1 MKTITITV
9 IFLFF
14 ISFSHGQKSIH
25 GKITHLGSPLQD
37 VHITN
42 ISSGERT
49 GSNQDG
55 MYEITARPKEE
66 LRFTYVGM
74 DTISVIVEDVTK
86 ILNIQMKM
94 RVEEL
99 DEVTVSKKVL
109 KGQKE
114 LELEYDSN
122 PNIIKSAYGY
132 LNKETSGYSL
142 RIIAEDEI
150 EQAAT
155 LDFLLRG
162 RFAGIS
168 AGCDLF
174 TDILFAYMRG
184 SGSGTGILNSDQWNR
199 KSLSENKGIPP
210 AVQNKGVVFDVD
222 GMILNSISC
231 GALRGNVRR
240 IAFISS
246 LAGLARYGRGIKGVV
261 VINTKM
267 GTVTPKEADGTPYD
281 RAKLRNNYLTE
292 NVVDAEGVGAS
303 LPNYIKELKESKST
317 EAARAV
323 FENNKHKYANHAF
336 FYLDSYRYFYENEKD
351 NAFADA
357 IFDTYVGLTEEN
369 PVLLKAMAYV
379 LESQGRQ
386 KEAHSLYKKVYK
398 LRPNYA
404 QSFIDMANS
413 YRNLDKPE
421 SAASLYARHSY
432 LLDKGLLPNDSL
444 ELAAIMQREVDNLF
458 DLDNGSLKIKKRKK
472 DFDKRSTRL
481 VFDWNDSEAEFNLQF
496 VNPNNQY
503 FEWKHTQEEMPERI
517 RSEKELGYA
526 MADFL
531 LDNEL
536 LGTWKINATYL
547 GNKQVTPTYI
557 KATIYRNYGSKL
569 QSKEVKVF
577 KLDMQGVNQQLF
589 NLRIPSEVVH
599 N

>member
-1 MKTITITV
+1 MKSITFTS
-9 IFLFF
+9 IFLLFVT
-14 ISFSHGQKSIH
+14 FSHGQKTIH
-25 GKITHLGSPLQD
+25 GKITNGGNPLQS
-37 VHITN
+37 VHVSNLST
-42 ISSGERT
+42 GDRT
-49 GSNQDG
+49 TSNAEG
-55 MYEITARPKEE
+55 MYKIMASPKEE
-66 LRFTYVGM
+66 LRFTYMGM
-74 DTISVIVEDVTK
+74 DTLSVIVEDVTK

-94 RVEEL
+94 KVEEL
-99 DEVTVSKKVL
+99 EEVTVSKKVL

-150 EQAAT
+150 EQAVP
-155 LDFLLRG
+155 LDFLLSG
-162 RFAGIS
+162 RFAGVS
-168 AGCDLF
+168 AGCDF
-174 TDILFAYMRG
+174 QTDMLYAYMRG
-184 SGSGTGILNSDQWNR
+184 E
-199 KSLSENKGIPP
+199 K
-210 AVQNKGVVFDVD
+210 AVFDVD
-222 GMILNSISC
+222 GMILDSISC
-231 GALRGNVRR
+231 GALRGNIRR
-240 IAFISS
+240 IAFIPSF
-246 LAGLARYGRGIKGVV
+246 AGLTRYGFGVKAVV
-261 VINTKM
+261 VINTKT
-267 GTVTPKEADGTPYD
+267 GTVTPKEGDGKPYD
-281 RAKLRNNYLTE
+281 HAKLRNNYLTE
-292 NVVDAEGVGAS
+292 DVVDADGVGAS
-303 LPNYIKELKESKST
+303 LPSYVKELKESEST

-323 FENNKHKYANHAF
+323 FEKNQAKYANHAF

-351 NAFADA
+351 KAFADA
-357 IFDTYVGLTEEN
+357 IYDNYVDLTDNN

-379 LESQGRQ
+379 LEAQGQ
-386 KEAHSLYKKVYK
+386 QEKAHSLYKKVYK
-398 LRPNYA
+398 LRPEYA

-432 LLDKGLLPNDSL
+432 LLDKGLLPKDSL

-472 DFDKRSTRL
+472 DFDERSTRL

-496 VNPNNQY
+496 VNPENQY
-503 FEWKHTQEEMPERI
+503 FEWKHTMENMPDRI

-536 LGTWKINATYL
+536 LGTWKINATYH

-577 KLDMQGVNQQLF
+577 KLGMKGVNQHLF
-589 NLRIPSEVVH
+589 DLRIPSEVVH

>member
-1 MKTITITV
+1 MKAITTISIL
-9 IFLFF
+9 LFVTF
-14 ISFSHGQKSIH
+14 SFGQKNIQ
-25 GKITHLGSPLQD
+25 GKITNEGSPLKD

-42 ISSGERT
+42 ISSGDQVA
-49 GSNQDG
+49 SNKEG
-55 MYEITARPKEE
+55 MYEIMASPKEE
-66 LRFTYVGM
+66 LRFTYIGM
-74 DTISVIVEDVTK
+74 DTVSVIVEDVTK
-86 ILNIQMKM
+86 ILNIKM
-94 RVEEL
+94 NLRIEEL
-99 DEVTVSKKVL
+99 DEVTVSKTLL

-132 LNKETSGYSL
+132 LNKETSGYSI
-142 RIIAEDEI
+142 RIIGEDEI
-150 EQAAT
+150 DNAAS
-155 LDFLLRG
+155 LDFLLTG
-162 RFAGIS
+162 RFAGVS
-168 AGCDLF
+168 AGCNIL
-174 TDILFAYMRG
+174 TDMLYASMR
-184 SGSGTGILNSDQWNR
+184 SSNMSAGILMRQQSDS
-199 KSLSENKGIPP
+199 KSSSTTKGNPFRSSG
-210 AVQNKGVVFDVD
+210 NVVFDVD

-261 VINTKM
+261 VINTKT
-267 GTVTPKEADGTPYD
+267 GTVTPKDANGTPYD
-281 RAKLRNNYLTE
+281 RALLRNNYLTE
-292 NVVDAEGVGAS
+292 DVVDAEGEGTS
-303 LPNYIKELKESKST
+303 LPGYVMELKESGSLET
-317 EAARAV
+317 ARAV
-323 FENNKHKYANHAF
+323 FEKYKLKYASHPF
-336 FYLDSYRYFYENEKD
+336 FYLDSYRYFYDKEKT
-351 NAFADA
+351 FADT
-357 IFDTYVGLTEEN
+357 ILDTYIGLTDNN

-379 LESQGRQ
+379 LESQGQ
-386 KEAHSLYKKVYK
+386 QEQAHSFYKKVYM
-398 LRPNYA
+398 LRPEYA

-432 LLDKGLLPNDSL
+432 LLDKGFLPKDSL

-472 DFDKRSTRL
+472 AYDERSTRL
-481 VFDWNDSEAEFNLQF
+481 VFDWNDSEAEFDLQF
-496 VNPNNQY
+496 VNPNSQY
-503 FEWKHTQEEMPERI
+503 FSWKHTLEEMPDRI

-536 LGTWKINATYL
+536 LGTWKINATYH
-547 GNKQVTPTYI
+547 GNKQLTPTYL

-577 KLDMQGVNQQLF
+577 KLGMKGTNQHLF
-589 NLRIPSEVVH
+589 DLKIPSEVVH

>member
-1 MKTITITV
+1 MKVFIISS
-9 IFLFF
+9 ISLLFAT
-14 ISFSHGQKSIH
+14 ISFGQKTIH
-25 GKITHLGSPLQD
+25 GKITNLGNPLQD
-37 VHITN
+37 VHIAN
-42 ISSGERT
+42 LSSGDNI
-49 GSNQDG
+49 GSDQNG
-55 MYEITARPKEE
+55 MYEIMAKPKEE

-86 ILNIQMKM
+86 ILNIDMRM

-142 RIIAEDEI
+142 RILGEEEI
-150 EQAAT
+150 EMAPH
-155 LDFLLRG
+155 LDFLLTG
-162 RFAGIS
+162 RFAGV
-168 AGCDLF
+168 AARCNTY
-174 TDILFAYMRG
+174 TDELEVSMRG
-184 SGSGTGILNSDQWNR
+184 G
-199 KSLSENKGIPP
+199 
-210 AVQNKGVVFDVD
+210 GVVFDVD
-222 GMILNSISC
+222 GVILNRIACSTIF
-231 GALRGNVRR
+231 GNIRR

-246 LAGLARYGRGIKGVV
+246 LAGLTRYGFGVRGVV
-261 VINTKM
+261 IINTKT
-267 GTVTPKEADGTPYD
+267 GTVTPKESDGSPYD

-292 NVVDAEGVGAS
+292 DGVDAESVGTS
-303 LPNYIKELKESKST
+303 LPNYVKELKESESL
-317 EAARAV
+317 EAARTV
-323 FENNKHKYANHAF
+323 FESNKRKYANHAF

-351 NAFADA
+351 KAFAESIYDK
-357 IFDTYVGLTEEN
+357 YVELTDEN

-379 LESQGRQ
+379 LEAQGQ
-386 KEAHSLYKKVYK
+386 QEKAHALYKQVYK
-398 LRPNYA
+398 LRPEYA

-413 YRNLDKPE
+413 YRDLDKPE

-432 LLDKGLLPNDSL
+432 LLEEGLLPKDSM

-458 DLDNGSLKIKKRKK
+458 DLDNGSLRIKKRKK
-472 DFDKRSTRL
+472 DFDERSTRL
-481 VFDWNDSEAEFNLQF
+481 VFDWNDSEAEFDLQF
-496 VNPNNQY
+496 VNPDNQY
-503 FEWKHTQEEMPERI
+503 FEWKHTLAEMPDRI

-536 LGTWKINATYL
+536 LGTWKVNATYH

-577 KLDMQGVNQQLF
+577 KLGMQGVNQHLF
-589 NLRIPSEVVH
+589 ELRIPSEVVQ

>member
-1 MKTITITV
+1 MKSISFTS
-9 IFLFF
+9 IFLLFVT
-14 ISFSHGQKSIH
+14 FSHGQKTIH
-25 GKITHLGSPLQD
+25 GKITNGGNPLQS
-37 VHITN
+37 VHVSN
-42 ISSGERT
+42 LST
-49 GSNQDG
+49 GDHTASNAEG
-55 MYEITARPKEE
+55 MYKIMASPKEE
-66 LRFTYVGM
+66 LRFTYMGM
-74 DTISVIVEDVTK
+74 DTLSVIIEDVTK

-94 RVEEL
+94 KVEEL
-99 DEVTVSKKVL
+99 EEVTVSKKVL

-150 EQAAT
+150 EQAVP
-155 LDFLLRG
+155 LDFLLSG
-162 RFAGIS
+162 RFAGVS
-168 AGCDLF
+168 AGCDLR
-174 TDILFAYMRG
+174 TDMLYAYMRG
-184 SGSGTGILNSDQWNR
+184 E
-199 KSLSENKGIPP
+199 K
-210 AVQNKGVVFDVD
+210 AVFDVD
-222 GMILNSISC
+222 GMILDSISC
-231 GALRGNVRR
+231 GALRGNIRR

-246 LAGLARYGRGIKGVV
+246 LAGLTRYGFEVKAVV

-267 GTVTPKEADGTPYD
+267 GTITPKEADGKPYD
-281 RAKLRNNYLTE
+281 HAKLRNNYLTE
-292 NVVDAEGVGAS
+292 DVVDADGVGAS
-303 LPNYIKELKESKST
+303 LPSYVKELKESEST

-323 FENNKHKYANHAF
+323 FEKNQAKYANHAF
-336 FYLDSYRYFYENEKD
+336 FYLDSYRYFYENGKD
-351 NAFADA
+351 KAFADA
-357 IFDTYVGLTEEN
+357 IYDKYVGLTDNN

-379 LESQGRQ
+379 LEAQGQ
-386 KEAHSLYKKVYK
+386 QEKAHSLYKKVYK
-398 LRPNYA
+398 LRPEYA

-432 LLDKGLLPNDSL
+432 LLDKGLLPKDSL

-472 DFDKRSTRL
+472 DFDERSTRL

-496 VNPNNQY
+496 VNPENQY
-503 FEWKHTQEEMPERI
+503 FEWKHTMEDMPDRI

-536 LGTWKINATYL
+536 LGTWKINATYH

-577 KLDMQGVNQQLF
+577 KLGMKGVNQHLF
-589 NLRIPSEVVH
+589 NLRIPSEVVQ

>member
-1 MKTITITV
+1 MKVFIISCV
-9 IFLFF
+9 SLLFATT
-14 ISFSHGQKSIH
+14 SFGQKTIH
-25 GKITHLGSPLQD
+25 GKITNLGNPLQD

-42 ISSGERT
+42 LSSGDNI
-49 GSNQDG
+49 GSDQNG
-55 MYEITARPKEE
+55 MYEIMAKPKEE

-132 LNKETSGYSL
+132 LNKETANYSL
-142 RIIAEDEI
+142 RILGEEEI
-150 EQAAT
+150 DKAPDLE
-155 LDFLLRG
+155 FLITG
-162 RFAGIS
+162 KFAGI
-168 AGCDLF
+168 GVKCDNKNELIVQMRSSSSLGVGATTTLSSKGGSF
-174 TDILFAYMRG
+174 TGGPSQGA
-184 SGSGTGILNSDQWNR
+184 
-199 KSLSENKGIPP
+199 
-210 AVQNKGVVFDVD
+210 VFDID
-222 GMILNSISC
+222 GTIVTRIGCSTLW
-231 GALRGNVRR
+231 GNIRR
-240 IAFISS
+240 IAFIPS
-246 LAGLARYGRGIKGVV
+246 LAGLARYGHLGRNGVV
-261 VINTKM
+261 IINTIT
-267 GTVTPKEADGTPYD
+267 GTVTPKEANGAPYD
-281 RAKLRNNYLTE
+281 QAKLRNNYLTE

-303 LPNYIKELKESKST
+303 LPSYLKELKESKST

-323 FENNKHKYANHAF
+323 FEKNNAKYANHAF
-336 FYLDSYRYFYENEKD
+336 FYLDSYRYFHERDK
-351 NAFADA
+351 AFAESIYDK
-357 IFDTYVGLTEEN
+357 YVDLTDEN

-379 LESQGRQ
+379 LEAQGQ
-386 KEAHSLYKKVYK
+386 QEKAHALYKQVYK
-398 LRPNYA
+398 LRPEYA

-413 YRNLDKPE
+413 YRDLDKPE

-432 LLDKGLLPNDSL
+432 LLEEGLLPKDSL

-472 DFDKRSTRL
+472 DFDERSTRL
-481 VFDWNDSEAEFNLQF
+481 VFDWNDSEAEFDLQF
-496 VNPNNQY
+496 VNPDNQY
-503 FEWKHTQEEMPERI
+503 FEWKHTLAEMPDRI

-536 LGTWKINATYL
+536 LGTWKVNATYH

-577 KLDMQGVNQQLF
+577 KLGMQGVNQHLF

>member
-1 MKTITITV
+1 LKSITFTS
-9 IFLFF
+9 IFLLFVT
-14 ISFSHGQKSIH
+14 FSHGQKTIH
-25 GKITHLGSPLQD
+25 GKITNGGNPLQS
-37 VHITN
+37 VHVSNLST
-42 ISSGERT
+42 GDRT
-49 GSNQDG
+49 TSNAEG
-55 MYEITARPKEE
+55 MYKIMASPKEE
-66 LRFTYVGM
+66 LRFTYMGM
-74 DTISVIVEDVTK
+74 DTLSVIVEDVTK

-94 RVEEL
+94 KVEEL
-99 DEVTVSKKVL
+99 EEVTVSKKVL

-132 LNKETSGYSL
+132 LNKETANYSL
-142 RIIAEDEI
+142 RILGEEEVGSAP
-150 EQAAT
+150 Q
-155 LDFLLRG
+155 LDFLLTG

-168 AGCDLF
+168 AKCNPY
-174 TDILFAYMRG
+174 TDELEVSMRYG
-184 SGSGTGILNSDQWNR
+184 G
-199 KSLSENKGIPP
+199 
-210 AVQNKGVVFDVD
+210 GVVFDVD
-222 GMILNSISC
+222 GVILDRIACSTIF
-231 GALRGNVRR
+231 GNIRR

-246 LAGLARYGRGIKGVV
+246 IAGLTRYGFGVRGVV
-261 VINTKM
+261 VINTKT
-267 GTVTPKEADGTPYD
+267 GTVTPKEADGKPYD
-281 RAKLRNNYLTE
+281 HAKLRNNYLTE
-292 NVVDAEGVGAS
+292 DVVDADGGGAS
-303 LPNYIKELKESKST
+303 LPSYVKELKESEST

-323 FENNKHKYANHAF
+323 FEKNQAKYANHAF

-351 NAFADA
+351 KAFADA
-357 IFDTYVGLTEEN
+357 IYDNYVDLTDNN

-379 LESQGRQ
+379 LEAQGQ
-386 KEAHSLYKKVYK
+386 QEKAHSLYKKVYK
-398 LRPNYA
+398 LRPEYA

-432 LLDKGLLPNDSL
+432 LLDKGLLPKDSL

-472 DFDKRSTRL
+472 DFDERSTRL

-496 VNPNNQY
+496 VNPENQY
-503 FEWKHTQEEMPERI
+503 FEWKHTMENMPDRI

-536 LGTWKINATYL
+536 LGTWKINATYH

-577 KLDMQGVNQQLF
+577 KLGMKGVNQHLF
-589 NLRIPSEVVH
+589 DLRIPSEVVQ